1 MAPEK
6 PTAPPA
12 VGSAKSQ
19 AQGPAPTTALT
30 GAPVGPSS
38 AGVPPGTW
46 GWVRAAAIVLTVFLI
61 YQLLLVVAG
70 WLTTILTV
78 ILALV
83 LAVAISFVADPVVGA
98 LQRRAH
104 FPAALAV
111 LTTLILGLVLV
122 AAVLFFVGG
131 PLVGEARSLAAQI
144 PHLLSRANGEISHV
158 RAQLRNHG
166 IQVGGGGVVPTNLTS
181 YIPGATGILLHGLT
195 STVQVLV
202 DVFVGLVISFWLLKD
217 GRMLRRQFLELLPAR
232 LRAEVTFGFDA
243 FAVVVGGYVRA
254 QLLMAL
260 LVAILAGAGTAI
272 LGVPF
277 PLVIAVATFIF
288 ELVPLVG
295 PFAGGAVA
303 LLLALT
309 KSPILALF
317 TLILFLAIHIVEGY
331 LLAPRIQ
338 AKFVKLHPLVA
349 LLALFGGIEA
359 AGFLG
364 ALFAVPVASLLAVFI
379 RAGVLDWRHNRPDLF
394 GARATERAAVGSAP
408 GRRVLRE
415 FTPIH
420 RDLWNWVRRHTGR
433 SR

>member
-1 MAPEK
+1 VAPDNPAAPE
-6 PTAPPA
+6 AP
-12 VGSAKSQ
+12 SAGTPPD
-19 AQGPAPTTALT
+19 GPAPSAAPIALPDG
-30 GAPVGPSS
+30 GAS
-38 AGVPPGTW
+38 AGTW
-46 GWVRAAAIVLTVFLI
+46 AWVRAAAIAVTLFVA
-61 YQLLLVVAG
+61 YQLVLVLAG

-83 LAVAISFVADPVVGA
+83 LAVAITFIADPLVGL

-104 FPAALAV
+104 FPSTLAV
-111 LTTLILGLVLV
+111 LATLIVGVVFVGGLLYV
-122 AAVLFFVGG
+122 VGG
-131 PLVGEARSLAAQI
+131 PLVGEARGLSAQV
-144 PHLLSRANGEISHV
+144 PHLLHQANREITHL
-158 RAQLRNHG
+158 RTQLSQHG
-166 IQVGGGGVVPTNLTS
+166 ISVGGGVPTNLAS
-181 YIPGATGILLHGLT
+181 YIPGATSLLLHGVT
-195 STVQVLV
+195 STVTVLV

-217 GRMLRRQFLELLPAR
+217 GRLLRRQLQELLPGRVRSA
-232 LRAEVTFGFDA
+232 VSFGLDA
-243 FAVVVGGYVRA
+243 FSVVVGGYVRA

-260 LVAILAGAGTAI
+260 LVAILAGAGTAL

-288 ELVPLVG
+288 ELIPLVG

-309 KSPILALF
+309 KSPLLAVF
-317 TLILFLAIHIVEGY
+317 TLILFLAIHIIEGY

-338 AKFVKLHPLVA
+338 AKFVRLHPLVA

-364 ALFAVPVASLLAVFI
+364 ALFAVPVASLFAVFL

-394 GARATERAAVGSAP
+394 GAGAAEAAAVGGAP

-420 RDLWNWVRRHTGR
+420 KDLWNWVKRTTHRRK
-433 SR
+433 